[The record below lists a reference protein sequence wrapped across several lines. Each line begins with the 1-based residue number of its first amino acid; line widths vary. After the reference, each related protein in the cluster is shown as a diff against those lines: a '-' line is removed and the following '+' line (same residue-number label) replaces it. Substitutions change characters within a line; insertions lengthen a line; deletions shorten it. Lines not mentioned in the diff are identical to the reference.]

1 MMRAHRSGG
10 FAAGC
15 MMHSEDKNWMGDGD
29 LGRFSGSKTLVPSHF
44 GDDRAEP
51 DQVFWR
57 CGRGCCTGGS
67 KTAARSYESLAASA
81 LGSWSSWI

>member
-29 LGRFSGSKTLVPSHF
+29 LGRFSGSKTLVS
-44 GDDRAEP
+44 A
-51 DQVFWR
+51 
-57 CGRGCCTGGS
+57 RGHRMFSRG
-67 KTAARSYESLAASA
+67 
-81 LGSWSSWI
+81 